1 MGGEGMTR
9 RFLPALDQTLQ
20 PPAPNGDRSWA
31 DHDGGLGV
39 LAKYSAAL
47 VVSHAEVPAERLKSV
62 PSPWARLFLFEQALF
77 NRRHPAHQQITA
89 EWRGMLGAIGLAPH
103 LGLTVAARPIDLSQA
118 SGILSTLRAM
128 APRDDEALWNRIA
141 LIQLDG
147 ATVGG
152 TSARTLVFTG
162 IRAISGGRVPFQEN
176 GRLTDPTG
184 HYSGRRDKTSLA
196 LLSEWL
202 TATVSALGDGPGLS
216 KLKALVGN
224 VPGGMAA
231 QVGGTG
237 AVSRAEL
244 LLQVLRDW
252 EAETREASQSVGR
265 PGAKVAKDLRAS
277 AIGDAFPAN
286 HPANSAF
293 QLLKQIVPAD
303 DLAPENDLQ
312 VHGSSKVVQ
321 LGRGGLLLKN
331 GHPFTGDVALPRGMS
346 RGVRNGQFTLPT
358 DSKVVHA
365 TLPDLGE
372 LFERKLIP
380 IRDVATS
387 QLHALN
393 VDGVAYLYPFK
404 LEILDYISATELES
418 WTRTTGERATGINVR
433 LEIPLGA
440 GLHLLHEKSFEAGD
454 VLDQDAV
461 TAPLVSAWPN
471 FQAAWW
477 KHYFYVERQPANGG
491 LQLKPRSSDGVATAT
506 YGDEG
511 LRWFK
516 LDRPP
521 QAWVGTFSAFS
532 GILPSRQPSVVSRT
546 DEKWDVSI
554 DFGST
559 HTRVFR
565 SVIGATGSDT
575 AREVTLTPRSVS
587 LVGSDTSLPYEFFV
601 SPQMVRGPSVEAPSL
616 IWLPLDRTLDSEQA
630 AGWLPA
636 EGVVFWAP
644 IEDAPTTTG
653 LRGNLKWHRDD
664 AHERA
669 AFHSYASQLYFM
681 IAAEAAAAG
690 GEVRSLITAFPS
702 VLPRQLR
709 TRHRAEWNELQH
721 KYGVTV
727 KQPRSESDALA
738 AYLVGAHSAPIQA
751 NLIAVDVGGSTSDLT
766 FWRGGRK
773 VGSDSI
779 RLAGDILS
787 RLVALDSTARDAFT
801 TALQRPPFNR
811 RGVPW
816 NDDASKNGMLLNSIL
831 RTISNDPKLSTG
843 TVVLAETLYGGP
855 NSPGERVLAHLGY
868 LFATLG
874 FLLGTMV
881 RRDREAVSPG
891 ARYDIRFAGKGSEFL
906 RWLDALAP
914 GASKTIPEVF
924 FRAGLGQGAAGAE
937 VEISLPTAE
946 VKQEVGRGLLL
957 RAVGDETSDSNRSTF
972 VGEAG
977 LTIAGRPLRWDEP
990 LDFDTLRAIEVPST
1004 PIEVEAL
1011 TTLNAFVGTFE
1022 TDATTKQVARALG
1035 ISPKILTRQFR
1046 DRVHTSLFGPHSAW
1060 NATRQA
1066 GNAGQEGSALLEPF
1080 FVTEA
1085 KTLLEHATGNP
1096 NLFAS

>member
-1 MGGEGMTR
+1 MTR

-31 DHDGGLGV
+31 EHDGGLGV
-39 LAKYSAAL
+39 LSKYSAAL
-47 VVSHAEVPAERLKSV
+47 MVSHTEVPAERLKSV

-77 NRRHPAHQQITA
+77 NRRHPAHRQITA
-89 EWRGMLGAIGLAPH
+89 EWRGMLGAIGLALH
-103 LGLTVAARPIDLSQA
+103 LDLKVAARPIDLSQA
-118 SGILSTLRAM
+118 TGILATLRAM
-128 APRDDEALWNRIA
+128 APRDGEALWNRIA
-141 LIQLDG
+141 LLQLDG

-152 TSARTLVFTG
+152 TSPRTLVFTG
-162 IRAISGGRVPFQEN
+162 IRGLAGGKVPFQEN
-176 GRLTDPTG
+176 GRLTDPTV
-184 HYSGRRDKTSLA
+184 HYSARRDRISLA
-196 LLSEWL
+196 LLAEWVS
-202 TATVSALGDGPGLS
+202 ATVGALGDGPGLS
-216 KLKALVGN
+216 KLKALVGS
-224 VPGGMAA
+224 VPGGIAA
-231 QVGGTG
+231 QAGGAGT
-237 AVSRAEL
+237 VSRAEL
-244 LLQVLRDW
+244 LLQVLREW
-252 EAETREASQSVGR
+252 EQETRQASDTVGR
-265 PGAKVAKDLRAS
+265 PSAKVAKDLRAS
-277 AIGDAFPAN
+277 VIGDAFPAN
-286 HPANSAF
+286 HPANSVF
-293 QLLKQIVPAD
+293 QLVKQVVPAD

-312 VHGSSKVVQ
+312 VLASSKVVQ
-321 LGRGGLLLKN
+321 LGRTGLLIKN
-331 GHPFTGDVALPRGMS
+331 GHPFTGDVALPQGMS
-346 RGVRNGQFTLPT
+346 REVRNGQFTLPT
-358 DSKVVHA
+358 NSNVVRA

-380 IRDVATS
+380 IRDVAS
-387 QLHALN
+387 NQLNALN
-393 VDGVAYLYPFK
+393 VDGVSYLYPFK
-404 LEILDYISATELES
+404 PEILDHISAAELES
-418 WTRTTGERATGINVR
+418 WIRTTGERATGISVR
-433 LEIPLGA
+433 LEVPLGA
-440 GLHLLHEKSFEAGD
+440 GLHLLHEKSFVAGD
-454 VLDQDAV
+454 VLDQDGV

-477 KHYFYVERQPANGG
+477 KHYFYVERQPARGG
-491 LQLKPRSSDGVATAT
+491 LQLEPWTSDDAAIASF
-506 YGDEG
+506 GDEG

-516 LDRPP
+516 LEHPP
-521 QAWVGTFSAFS
+521 QAWVGSFRGFA
-532 GILPSRQPSVVSRT
+532 GILPSRQPNAVGRT

-587 LVGSDTSLPYEFFV
+587 LVGSDSSLPYEFFV

-616 IWLPLDRTLDSEQA
+616 IWLPLDRTLEA
-630 AGWLPA
+630 GHGAGWLPA

-644 IEDAPTTTG
+644 IEDAPTTSG
-653 LRGNLKWHRDD
+653 LRGNLKWHRDEP
-664 AHERA
+664 HERK
-669 AFHSYASQLYFM
+669 AFHSYASQLFLM

-709 TRHRAEWNELQH
+709 TRHRAEWNELQQ

-727 KQPRSESDALA
+727 RPPRSESDALA
-738 AYLVGAHSAPIQA
+738 AYLVGAHGAPIQA

-766 FWRGGRK
+766 FWRAGKK

-801 TALQRPPFNR
+801 AALQRPPFNR
-811 RGVPW
+811 KSVPW
-816 NDDASKNGMLLNSIL
+816 NEDASKNGMLLNSIL
-831 RTISNDPKLSTG
+831 RTTSNDSKLPTG
-843 TVVLAETLYGGP
+843 TFVLAETLYGGP
-855 NSPGERVLAHLGY
+855 NSAGERVLAHLGY

-881 RRDREAVSPG
+881 RRDGQSVSPG

-914 GASKTIPEVF
+914 GASTAVPEVF
-924 FRAGLGQGAAGAE
+924 FRAGLGQDAAGSE
-937 VEISLPTAE
+937 VEISLPSSD

-957 RAVGDETSDSNRSTF
+957 RDVGGEASDSNRTTF

-977 LTIAGRPLRWDEP
+977 LTISGRPLRWDEP
-990 LDFDTLRAIEVPST
+990 LDFDTLRAIEAPGAPTELES
-1004 PIEVEAL
+1004 L
-1011 TTLNAFVGTFE
+1011 TTLHAFVAAF
-1022 TDATTKQVARALG
+1022 DSNATTRQIARSLG
-1035 ISPKILTRQFR
+1035 ISPQIFTRQLR
-1046 DRVHTSLFGPHSAW
+1046 DRLHTSLFGPHSAW
-1060 NATRQA
+1060 ADTRRE
-1066 GNAGQEGSALLEPF
+1066 GGTGQDGSALLEPI

-1085 KTLLEHATGNP
+1085 KTLLEHATGNQ